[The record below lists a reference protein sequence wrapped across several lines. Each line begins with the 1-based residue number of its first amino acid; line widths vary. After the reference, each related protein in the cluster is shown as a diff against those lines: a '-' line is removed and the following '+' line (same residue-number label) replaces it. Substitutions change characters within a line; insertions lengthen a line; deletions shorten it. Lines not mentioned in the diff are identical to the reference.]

1 MSRSSFRIRLWLGFG
16 LMGVAI
22 IVLGGVG
29 LLSIAQLTQMNAWTR
44 AASLQ
49 QSAAHEVDGAARTW
63 IALLEGVAGGAS
75 TEAQRLD
82 MAHLAVDEAIDAFEE
97 ATIEQSTV
105 PARPKAAEED
115 DQQTERVAELR
126 LMTARL
132 ALISSRLRAQGPSDD
147 DIEQMAMLSRR
158 FTDLTTGVEHDESEE
173 VERAK
178 QFAADSAVRART
190 LIVGITVGT
199 FLLAMLV
206 STSLSRRLSQSVST
220 LLDATRRMSS
230 GNLDIRT
237 TLGGDDEF
245 SALARGF
252 TRMSVDLNKSIEQR
266 ERESAK
272 AKQLAREAGV
282 AYVTTGVLHNIGN
295 ALTSVN
301 ISLELL
307 QGSGVGDR
315 LDRLARVGHM
325 LAEHE
330 DDIEQFLLHDPKGS
344 KLPSYL
350 IALAPEL
357 ERDAEGFDMELGR
370 VRERVDHLV
379 HILRAYQDHGLA
391 TLDYEE
397 SKVDELLEF
406 AIDVALSTGRQTR
419 YRIIRKVDG
428 LTTIRLD
435 KHRTLQILINLI
447 RNASDAIDESGRKD
461 GEIVVAAHPVEGT
474 MLGFAI
480 SDNGIGIPAENIDK
494 IFTHGFTTK
503 SADDGSGFGLHAS
516 ANAATEM
523 GGRLLAHSD
532 GPGKGAQFVLELPLE
547 PKKRAKPARTRS

>member
-1 MSRSSFRIRLWLGFG
+1 MPRTSFRTRLWLGFG
-16 LMGVAI
+16 LMSMAI
-22 IVLGGVG
+22 IVLGWMG
-29 LLSIAQLTQMNAWTR
+29 LLSTTQLTRMSDWTR

-49 QSAAHEVDGAARTW
+49 QSTAHEVGGAARTW
-63 IALLEGVAGGAS
+63 IAMLEGVASGARFE
-75 TEAQRLD
+75 TQRLD
-82 MAHLAVDEAIDAFEE
+82 MAHLAVDDAIDAFEE
-97 ATIEQSTV
+97 ATTEETKALAESRYATEIES
-105 PARPKAAEED
+105 ES
-115 DQQTERVAELR
+115 ERVAELR

-132 ALISSRLRAQGPSDD
+132 ALISSRLRAQGISEDD
-147 DIEQMAMLSRR
+147 AEQMKALGER
-158 FTDLTTGVEHDESEE
+158 FAELALEVEHNETEE
-173 VERAK
+173 VEQA
-178 QFAADSAVRART
+178 QEIAASAATRSRT
-190 LIVGITVGT
+190 MIIGITSVT
-199 FLLAMLV
+199 FLLAVLV

-220 LLDATRRMSS
+220 LLEATRRMSS

-245 SALARGF
+245 SALARSF
-252 TRMSVDLNKSIEQR
+252 TRMSADLNKSIEQR

-315 LDRLARVGHM
+315 LDRLARVGRM
-325 LAEHE
+325 LASHEH
-330 DDIEQFLLHDPKGS
+330 DIERFLLDDPKGS
-344 KLPSYL
+344 KLPQYL

-357 ERDAEGFDMELGR
+357 ERDAESFDMELAR

-379 HILRAYQDHGLA
+379 HILRAYQDHGMA

-397 SKVDELLEF
+397 AKLDELLEF
-406 AIDVALSTGRQTR
+406 AIDVALSSGRQSR

-428 LTTIRLD
+428 LSSVRLD

-447 RNASDAIDESGRKD
+447 RNASDAIDEANRRD
-461 GEIVVAAHPVEGT
+461 GQITVAAHPMEGT
-474 MLGFAI
+474 MIGFVV
-480 SDNGIGIPAENIDK
+480 SDNGVGIHPKNIDK
-494 IFTHGFTTK
+494 IFAHGFTTK

-516 ANAATEM
+516 ANAASEM
-523 GGRLLAHSD
+523 GGRLLAHSE
-532 GPGKGAQFVLELPLE
+532 GVGKGAQFVLELPLDPE
-547 PKKRAKPARTRS
+547 DRSRSRT